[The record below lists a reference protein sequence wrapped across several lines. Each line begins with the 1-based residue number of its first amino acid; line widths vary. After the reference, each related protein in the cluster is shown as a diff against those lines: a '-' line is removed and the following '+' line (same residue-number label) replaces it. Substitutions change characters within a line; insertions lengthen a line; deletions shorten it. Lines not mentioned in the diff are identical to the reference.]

1 MEMLS
6 SKANI
11 HHSKLPALGEI
22 VIVKKRELEPG
33 CRYRKF
39 IVESFPLSDSAD
51 QRYSRGIHT
60 VNLKALDNGDTFRV
74 SGIYCEAID

>member
-1 MEMLS
+1 MLS

-11 HHSKLPALGEI
+11 HHSKLPELGEI
-22 VIVKKRELEPG
+22 VIVKMRELKPSR
-33 CRYRKF
+33 RYRKF

-60 VNLKALDNGDTFRV
+60 VNLKALDTGDRFRV
-74 SGIYCEAID
+74 SGFYCESIA